1 MTTRVDVT
9 GWHEWWSTDPNRW
22 KVLINK
28 NKKRKKSLRV
38 TNKIKAATTSTDSF
52 LSETTDPFRQ
62 VNSITWLSFMSWNVV
77 SMRINLHFF
86 LKKLTTW
93 SGCVMLVTNGTTR
106 YRFVFFF
113 FKKKKI
119 PLAPEGIFIRFY
131 LASRKWTITSDW
143 DILRSYSSVMRWSSF
158 FNSGTS

>member
-113 FKKKKI
+113 FKKKKNPSRTWRDFYSLLPGLKEVDNNKWLRYS
-119 PLAPEGIFIRFY
+119 PLVFIGY
-131 LASRKWTITSDW
+131 E
-143 DILRSYSSVMRWSSF
+143 VV
-158 FNSGTS
+158 